1 MLEIIQTNKKNKFP
15 ACWACASE
23 GLTDQEVE
31 KAIKK
36 AIEKG
41 AKKYIG
47 VDIIDNSKKYT
58 ELCAPEDFEFFGVD
72 SRQRTYFADSISSFG
87 LEVICLSRAQ
97 IRELI
102 S

>member
-15 ACWACASE
+15 KCWASRCE
-23 GLTDQEVE
+23 GLSDSQVE
-31 KAIKK
+31 KALLK

-41 AKKYIG
+41 AERYLG

-58 ELCAPEDFEFFGVD
+58 ELCSTEDFDFFGVD
-72 SRQRTYFADSISSFG
+72 SRQRTYFADSIDSFG
-87 LEVICLSRAQ
+87 LEVIYLSRDQ
-97 IRELI
+97 IRKLI